1 MSDPRRDTLHT
12 WLQALAPALAEER
25 AHRSRMLTF
34 AAQPGAFG
42 RDHFTPGHFTA
53 SAFVLAPDDSALLLI
68 HHARLDRWL
77 QPGGHVEPGDA
88 DLLATAR
95 RELSE
100 EVGVDDAEL
109 AAPGIFDV
117 DVHGIPAARGEPG
130 HEHFDVRFLFRA
142 RSRALRISSE
152 AHAAAWVPFA
162 ELAPRQTDHSVLRA
176 ARKLATRA
184 LLPPVSGR

>member
-1 MSDPRRDTLHT
+1 MSDPRCDILEM
-12 WLQALAPALAEER
+12 WLQALAPVEAEER
-25 AHRSRMLTF
+25 LHRSRMQTLS
-34 AAQPGAFG
+34 AQPGAFG

-53 SAFVLAPDDSALLLI
+53 SAFVLAPDDTGLLLI

-95 RELSE
+95 RELAE
-100 EVGVDDAEL
+100 EVGIEDAEL

-117 DVHGIPAARGEPG
+117 DVHPIPPARGEPG

-142 RSRALRISSE
+142 RSRELRLSSE
-152 AHAAAWVPFA
+152 ARAAAWVRFA
-162 ELAPRQTDHSVLRA
+162 DLDPRQTDRSVLRA
-176 ARKLATRA
+176 AHKLTTHA
-184 LLPPVSGR
+184 LQPSADWR

>member
-1 MSDPRRDTLHT
+1 MSDPRRDTLDR
-12 WLQALAPALAEER
+12 WLQALAPLEAEER
-25 AHRSRMLTF
+25 THRSRMLTLS
-34 AAQPGAFG
+34 AETGAFG

-53 SAFVLAPDDSALLLI
+53 SAFVLSPDDSGLLLI

-95 RELSE
+95 RELAE
-100 EVGVDDAEL
+100 EVGIDDAEL
-109 AAPGIFDV
+109 AVPGIFDV

-142 RSRALRISSE
+142 RSRELRISSE
-152 AHAAAWVPFA
+152 AHAAAWVRFA
-162 ELAPRQTDHSVLRA
+162 DLDPLQTDHSVLRA
-176 ARKLATRA
+176 AHKLATRA
-184 LLPPVSGR
+184 LSPPASWR